1 MQLSI
6 LTNDNKALI
15 EKLKNV
21 RDSAPIVTLHRE
33 DYDEKEQSA
42 PKKDVNILAQ

>member
-15 EKLKNV
+15 EKLKNI
-21 RDSAPIVTLHRE
+21 RDGASIVTRDRE
-33 DYDEKEQSA
+33 DYDEEERSA